1 MFRLQFVVGWS
12 ILYTNLF
19 CIFVVCHRDTL
30 KTHISLLI
38 CVYIYCFCAR
48 SISTVNM
55 FILTVYA
62 LYIFTYES
70 LFYMLL

>member
-1 MFRLQFVVGWS
+1 MFPLQFVVGWS

-19 CIFVVCHRDTL
+19 CIFVVCHRDIL

-48 SISTVNM
+48 SISTVN
-55 FILTVYA
+55 VYIDR
-62 LYIFTYES
+62 LCTLHIYI
-70 LFYMLL
+70 